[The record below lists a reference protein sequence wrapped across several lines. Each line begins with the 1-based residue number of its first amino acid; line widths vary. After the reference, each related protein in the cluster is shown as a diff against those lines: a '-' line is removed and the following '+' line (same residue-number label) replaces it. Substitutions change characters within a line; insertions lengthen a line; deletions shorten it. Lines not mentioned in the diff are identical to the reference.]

1 MATAIQHLL
10 VIGLL
15 ASVLGILYGW
25 AFRHL
30 PLERWQVFG
39 VIPVCKNGDGSWQ
52 GLNLTYYGMIN
63 GCAVSCALTVAFVLM
78 AAVGMSTPVAGFT
91 LGGILLLVAPSAKWV
106 ARLVEKKR
114 HTLTIGGASFCGLV
128 GTPLLLWLLQ
138 PVASR
143 WISVQL
149 PLLPIIS
156 AMAIGYAL
164 GEGIGRLACL
174 SFGCCY
180 GKPIDE
186 LGPVLRHLS
195 APFRVVFHGAT
206 KKAAY
211 AGGLDGRPLLAI
223 QSVTSVLYTMCALTG
238 VYLYLEGHFKSAYLV
253 CVLVTQAWRIVSEL
267 ARADYR
273 GDGHISAYQYMA
285 AITTLV
291 GVAYAVVFPAV
302 PFQVDLVRGVWA
314 LWDPAVIVGVQLVW
328 IGVFLFT
335 GRSRTTAARLFLFVR
350 TDRI

>member
-1 MATAIQHLL
+1 MATAIQHLMI
-10 VIGLL
+10 IGLL
-15 ASVLGILYGW
+15 ASALGILFGW

-30 PLERWQVFG
+30 PREQWQVFG
-39 VIPVCKNGDGSWQ
+39 VIPVCKDRDGSWQ
-52 GLNLTYYGMIN
+52 GLNLTYYGVIN
-63 GCAVSCALTVAFVLM
+63 GCAVAGALSVAFVLL
-78 AAVGMSTPVAGFT
+78 AAVGMSTPAIGFT
-91 LGGILLLVAPSAKWV
+91 LGGVLLLVAPSAKWV

-114 HTLTIGGASFCGLV
+114 HTLTIGGASFFGLV

-138 PVASR
+138 PAVSR
-143 WISVQL
+143 WTSVEL

-180 GKPIDE
+180 GKPIE
-186 LGPVLRHLS
+186 EFGPFLRYLS
-195 APFRVVFHGAT
+195 TPFHVVFHGAT

-223 QSVTSVLYTMCALTG
+223 QSITSVLSTMSALAG
-238 VYLYLEGHFKSAYLV
+238 VYLYLEGHFESAYLV
-253 CVLVTQAWRIVSEL
+253 CLLVTQTWRIVSEF

-273 GDGHISAYQYMA
+273 GAGHISAYQYMA
-285 AITTLV
+285 AIAALV
-291 GVAYAVVFPAV
+291 GVVYAMVLPAV
-302 PFQVDLVRGVWA
+302 PFQVDLVRGLRA
-314 LWDPAVIVGVQLVW
+314 LWDPAVIIGGQFVW

-335 GRSRTTAARLFLFVR
+335 GRSRTTAARLSLFVR